1 MNEIADI
8 IRTLRPDVDACDEYV
23 SLGDVLD
30 SLDIVMLVTEIY
42 DRLGI
47 RIPAEEIVPQNF
59 SSLHAISDMVERLGG
74 E

>member
-8 IRTLRPDVDACDEYV
+8 IRSLHPDIEACDECENI
-23 SLGDVLD
+23 GEVLD
-30 SLDIVMLVTEIY
+30 SLDIVMLITEIY

-47 RIPAEEIVPQNF
+47 RIPAEEIIPQNF
-59 SSLHAISDMVERLGG
+59 SSVRAISDMVERLGG